1 MNRSPLANMRSNTRM
16 NSPDLRPHRTVS
28 QSFRDRADSAAFY
41 EAWVGAVLAR
51 TGLFT
56 VHQPFLI
63 DGKDHGESWDLDV
76 LNYDPI
82 RILPDGGLINRR
94 VEVKSLS
101 VSFENVRQYPYET
114 VLVCS
119 QNSWLRKWP
128 AKDTVQR
135 DFLLVSKPTG
145 CICWI
150 PAGSPVELGVL
161 VTDKSRNETYKAVQ
175 TNKGLLRPLQD
186 FVETF
191 NV

>member
-1 MNRSPLANMRSNTRM
+1 MNRA
-16 NSPDLRPHRTVS
+16 VS

-41 EAWVGAVLAR
+41 EAWVGSVLAR
-51 TGLFT
+51 AGLYT
-56 VHQPFLI
+56 VHHPFLI
-63 DGKDHGESWDLDV
+63 DGKDHGHTWDLDV
-76 LNYDPI
+76 SAEDPSGWAS
-82 RILPDGGLINRR
+82 DYGGFTLTN

-101 VSFENVRQYPYET
+101 VSFENAAGYPYET

-119 QNSWLRKWP
+119 QNSWIRKWP
-128 AKDTVQR
+128 GKDAVQR

-161 VTDKSRNETYKAVQ
+161 VTDKSRNETYLAVQ
-175 TNKGLLRPLQD
+175 TNKQHLRPLQD

-191 NV
+191 Q

>member
-1 MNRSPLANMRSNTRM
+1 MN
-16 NSPDLRPHRTVS
+16 RTVS
-28 QSFRDRADSAAFY
+28 QSFIDRADSAAFY
-41 EAWVGAVLAR
+41 EAWVGSVLAR
-51 TGLFT
+51 AGLYT
-56 VHQPFLI
+56 VHHPFKI
-63 DGKDHGESWDLDV
+63 DGADHGHTWDLDV
-76 LNYDPI
+76 YNGHPEDFSI
-82 RILPDGGLINRR
+82 ERMSGRGGLIKRS

-101 VSFENVRQYPYET
+101 VSFENVQQYPYET

-161 VTDKSRNETYKAVQ
+161 VTDKSRNETYLAVQ
-175 TNKGLLRPLQD
+175 TNKQHLRPLQD
-186 FVETF
+186 FVEQF
-191 NV
+191 NA

>member
-1 MNRSPLANMRSNTRM
+1 MKL
-16 NSPDLRPHRTVS
+16 RTVS

-41 EAWVGAVLAR
+41 EAWVGSVLAR
-51 TGLFT
+51 AGLYT
-56 VHQPFLI
+56 VHHPFLI
-63 DGKDHGESWDLDV
+63 DGKDHGETWDLDV
-76 LNYDPI
+76 SSDNPRCWCEKY
-82 RILPDGGLINRR
+82 GGLIKRN

-101 VSFENVRQYPYET
+101 VSFENAQQYPYET

-161 VTDKSRNETYKAVQ
+161 VTDKSRNETYLAVQ
-175 TNKGLLRPLQD
+175 TNKGQLRPLQD

-191 NV
+191 Q